1 MYDIMKNTEKME
13 GGELTMFG
21 LDRKLL
27 QKNNAAD
34 KIRGSLI
41 GGACGDALG
50 YAIEFSPEREIFARY
65 GAEGI
70 VSYELD
76 PQKGEALISD
86 DTQMT
91 MFTANGLVASVRDQ
105 SPDEPRA
112 YVAKAYQDWLLT
124 QRKSYRQVMW
134 MEPADL
140 YGNVT
145 WLLRNP
151 KMYHLRA
158 PGNTCL
164 SALIGNED
172 TVVPD
177 YIASPRNGSKG
188 CGGVMRVAPV
198 ALMPYNEPIEKIDME
213 AAQVAAITH
222 GNSLGYMP
230 AALLVHIIRR
240 IVYPEQTMT
249 LKEIVLEGCDTIYRL
264 FRADANVDRMVSII
278 QDAVRLSHSSVV
290 TDLEAIHKL
299 GEGWVGEEA
308 LAIAVFCA
316 LKYENDFGQALIAAV
331 NHGGDSD
338 STGAICGNILGAI
351 VGLSGIGEEWK
362 EHLELSDEIMELADE
377 IISI

>member
-1 MYDIMKNTEKME
+1 
-13 GGELTMFG
+13 
-21 LDRKLL
+21 
-27 QKNNAAD
+27 
-34 KIRGSLI
+34 
-41 GGACGDALG
+41 
-50 YAIEFSPEREIFARY
+50 
-65 GAEGI
+65 
-70 VSYELD
+70 
-76 PQKGEALISD
+76 
-86 DTQMT
+86 
-91 MFTANGLVASVRDQ
+91 
-105 SPDEPRA
+105 
-112 YVAKAYQDWLLT
+112 
-124 QRKSYRQVMW
+124 

-198 ALMPYNEPIEKIDME
+198 ALMPYNEPIKKIDME

-316 LKYENDFGQALIAAV
+316 LKYENDFSQALVAAV

-338 STGAICGNILGAI
+338 STGAICGNILGAV
-351 VGLSGIGEEWK
+351 VGYDGIGEEWK
-362 EHLELSDEIMELADE
+362 EHLELRDDILKLADE
-377 IISI
+377 IILI

>member
-172 TVVPD
+172 TVVHD

-377 IISI
+377 IINI

>member
-76 PQKGEALISD
+76 PRRGEALISD

>member
-65 GAEGI
+65 RAEGI

-76 PQKGEALISD
+76 PRRGEALISD

-213 AAQVAAITH
+213 AAQIAAITH
-222 GNSLGYMP
+222 GHSLGYMP

-338 STGAICGNILGAI
+338 STGAICGNIIGAI

>member
-1 MYDIMKNTEKME
+1 
-13 GGELTMFG
+13 MFE

-27 QKNNAAD
+27 LKNNAAD

-50 YAIEFSPEREIFARY
+50 YAIEFSPEREIFAHY

-76 PQKGEALISD
+76 PRRGEALISD

-222 GNSLGYMP
+222 GNSLG
-230 AALLVHIIRR
+230 
-240 IVYPEQTMT
+240 
-249 LKEIVLEGCDTIYRL
+249 
-264 FRADANVDRMVSII
+264 
-278 QDAVRLSHSSVV
+278 
-290 TDLEAIHKL
+290 
-299 GEGWVGEEA
+299 
-308 LAIAVFCA
+308 
-316 LKYENDFGQALIAAV
+316 
-331 NHGGDSD
+331 
-338 STGAICGNILGAI
+338 
-351 VGLSGIGEEWK
+351 
-362 EHLELSDEIMELADE
+362 
-377 IISI
+377 

>member
-172 TVVPD
+172 TVVHD

>member
-1 MYDIMKNTEKME
+1 
-13 GGELTMFG
+13 MFK

-27 QKNNAAD
+27 LKNNAAD
-34 KIRGSLI
+34 RIRGSLI
-41 GGACGDALG
+41 GGASGDALG
-50 YAIEFSPEREIFARY
+50 YAIEFSLEREIFAHY

-70 VSYELD
+70 VNYELD
-76 PQKGEALISD
+76 LRSKLALISD

-91 MFTANGLVASVRDQ
+91 MFTADGLVAAVRDQ
-105 SPDEPRA
+105 SEDDPRA
-112 YVAKAYQDWLLT
+112 YAAKAYQDWLLT
-124 QRKSYRQVMW
+124 QRKSYRQVMS
-134 MEPADL
+134 MEPSNL

-145 WLLRNP
+145 RLLRNP

-172 TVVPD
+172 AVVPD
-177 YIASPRNGSKG
+177 YIAAPRNESKG

-198 ALMPYNEPIEKIDME
+198 ALMPYDEPIEKIDME
-213 AAQVAAITH
+213 AAQIAAITH
-222 GNSLGYMP
+222 GHSLGYMP

-240 IVYPEQTMT
+240 IVYPEQPLT
-249 LKEIVLEGCDTIYRL
+249 LKEIVLEGCDTIHRL
-264 FRADANVDRMVSII
+264 FRTDAHVDRMVSII

-299 GEGWVGEEA
+299 GGGWVGEEA

-316 LKYENDFGQALIAAV
+316 LKHENDFSEALIAAV

-338 STGAICGNILGAI
+338 STGAICGNILGAL
-351 VGLSGIGEEWK
+351 VGLNGIGEEWRK
-362 EHLELSDEIMELADE
+362 HLELSEEIMELADD
-377 IISI
+377 IINI

>member
-1 MYDIMKNTEKME
+1 
-13 GGELTMFG
+13 MFE

-34 KIRGSLI
+34 RIRGSLI

-50 YAIEFSPEREIFARY
+50 YAIEFSPEREIFAHY

-76 PQKGEALISD
+76 PRRGEALISD

-91 MFTANGLVASVRDQ
+91 MFTANGLVAAVRDE
-105 SPDEPRA
+105 SPDDPRA
-112 YVAKAYQDWLLT
+112 YAAKAYQDWLLT

-172 TVVPD
+172 TGVPD

-377 IISI
+377 IINI

>member
-1 MYDIMKNTEKME
+1 
-13 GGELTMFG
+13 
-21 LDRKLL
+21 
-27 QKNNAAD
+27 
-34 KIRGSLI
+34 
-41 GGACGDALG
+41 
-50 YAIEFSPEREIFARY
+50 
-65 GAEGI
+65 
-70 VSYELD
+70 
-76 PQKGEALISD
+76 
-86 DTQMT
+86 
-91 MFTANGLVASVRDQ
+91 
-105 SPDEPRA
+105 
-112 YVAKAYQDWLLT
+112 
-124 QRKSYRQVMW
+124 
-134 MEPADL
+134 
-140 YGNVT
+140 
-145 WLLRNP
+145 
-151 KMYHLRA
+151 
-158 PGNTCL
+158 
-164 SALIGNED
+164 
-172 TVVPD
+172 
-177 YIASPRNGSKG
+177 
-188 CGGVMRVAPV
+188 MRVAPV
-198 ALMPYNEPIEKIDME
+198 ALMPYNEPIKKIDME

>member
-1 MYDIMKNTEKME
+1 MLKRWKK
-13 GGELTMFG
+13 GRLTMFE

-27 QKNNAAD
+27 LKNNAED
-34 KIRGSLI
+34 RIRGSLI

-112 YVAKAYQDWLLT
+112 YVARAYQDWLLT

-134 MEPADL
+134 MEPSDL

-177 YIASPRNGSKG
+177 YIASPRNESKG

-198 ALMPYNEPIEKIDME
+198 ALMPYDEPIEKIDME
-213 AAQVAAITH
+213 AAQIAAVTH
-222 GNSLGYMP
+222 GHSLGYMP

-240 IVYPEQTMT
+240 IVYPEQAMT
-249 LKEIVLEGCDTIYRL
+249 LKEIVLEGCDTIQRL
-264 FRADANVDRMVSII
+264 FRTNANIDRMVSII
-278 QDAVRLSHSSVV
+278 QDAVRLSYNRVV
-290 TDLEAIHKL
+290 TDIEAIHKL

-316 LKYENDFGQALIAAV
+316 LKYENDFSQALIASV

-338 STGAICGNILGAI
+338 STGAICGNIMGAM
-351 VGLSGIGEEWK
+351 VGLCGIGEEWK

-377 IISI
+377 IINI